1 MTVAL
6 SWARRFARARWR
18 RGVVVALTLV
28 TGTALLG
35 ISLHVEP
42 GDSAFYLFTV
52 LVAAVWVAGGLLSGP
67 VRLGARPAGG
77 GPRRLLAPFG
87 VGLALGGAFLVG
99 AFAVRLI
106 PPLRSYVEHV
116 LAHANSGSTL
126 AVLGVTVLNG
136 VAEEVFFR
144 GALYA
149 AVERTWPV
157 LVSTVIYALATL
169 ATGNPMLVFAAV
181 TVGAVLGLLRRSSG
195 GILAPAVTHVTWS
208 TLMLFALPPLFGG

>member
-1 MTVAL
+1 
-6 SWARRFARARWR
+6 
-18 RGVVVALTLV
+18 VVAVTLV

-42 GDSAFYLFTV
+42 GDQSFYLFTV
-52 LVAAVWVAGGLLSGP
+52 LVAAVWVVGGRLSGP
-67 VRLGARPAGG
+67 VRLGGSAGG

-99 AFAVRLI
+99 AFVVRAI
-106 PPLRSYVEHV
+106 PPLRSYVDHV

-149 AVERTWPV
+149 AVERTRPV
-157 LVSTVIYALATL
+157 LVSTVVYALATL

-181 TVGAVLGLLRRSSG
+181 TVGAVLGLLRRRTG
-195 GILAPAVTHVTWS
+195 GILAPAITHVTWS